1 MTSKDKDLKQIPNVT
16 LLLFMRLS
24 VTYVIKQNPDS
35 QHKDQEK
42 EMALN
47 KS

>member
-1 MTSKDKDLKQIPNVT
+1 MSQDKDLKQIPNVT
-16 LLLFMRLS
+16 VLLFMRLS
-24 VTYVIKQNPDS
+24 GMYMIKQNPDS
-35 QHKDQEK
+35 QHRDQEK